1 MTVYYVNSATGS
13 NQNSGVSEQSAFA
26 TLSAVESLRLKPGDS
41 VLLAA
46 GSVFNAI
53 ITMRFIA
60 LCVLQVC

>member
-13 NQNSGVSEQSAFA
+13 DHNNGTGESSAFA

-46 GSVFNAI
+46 GSVFNEQFDI
-53 ITMRFIA
+53 K
-60 LCVLQVC
+60 